1 MTSPDS
7 VSDARNSVLMAGVS
21 KEHRILEVGASFG
34 PPAPKREGWKT
45 YTVDHEAN
53 ENLVEKYVGA
63 DIRPEEIEEVDIVW
77 REGPLHDAVP
87 REVFDLASVGACDWW
102 VEWIEEGLAVEFF
115 GHLIPGAP
123 GSRGEEED
131 QQHRPDLLMDF
142 ARESEEQWRSLLAS
156 KSRSHTIV
164 PKWLAR
170 FLGMNNPVAG

>member
-77 REGPLHDAVP
+77 REGHSTMQCREKSLILLQSVP
-87 REVFDLASVGACDWW
+87 AIG
-102 VEWIEEGLAVEFF
+102 
-115 GHLIPGAP
+115 
-123 GSRGEEED
+123 GSSG
-131 QQHRPDLLMDF
+131 
-142 ARESEEQWRSLLAS
+142 
-156 KSRSHTIV
+156 
-164 PKWLAR
+164 
-170 FLGMNNPVAG
+170 